1 MIRVLVAED
10 SPTARALLVAILSGD
25 PEIEVV
31 GEARDGREAVELTQ
45 SLRPDVVT
53 MDVRMPRL
61 DGFAATK
68 EIMITAPT
76 PIIIVTASFVA
87 QEVETSLNALRAG
100 ALTVLTKPHG
110 PQDPGFDE
118 GARLLVAT
126 VKAMAQVKVVR
137 HWRTAAAA
145 PAATERAPQRQGPA
159 VRGRVV
165 AVATSTGGPAALH
178 RLFSALPADF
188 PVPLL
193 VVQHIT
199 PGFVQGLADWLN
211 KAAGLRV
218 KVAED
223 GEALA
228 ARTAYLAPDDRHLG
242 VTEQGRVALSRS
254 PPVGGFRPSGN
265 FLFESAA
272 RAYGP
277 AAVGVI
283 LTGMGDD
290 GVEGLRA
297 LRRAGGYTL
306 AQDEASSVVYG
317 MPGAAAAAGAVEQVL
332 PLYEIARRLV
342 QFVS

>member
-10 SPTARALLVAILSGD
+10 SPTARALLVDILRSD

-31 GEARDGREAVELTQ
+31 GEARDGGEAVELTQ
-45 SLRPDVVT
+45 ALRPDVVT
-53 MDVRMPRL
+53 MDIRMPRV

-76 PIIIVTASFVA
+76 RIIIVTASVLA
-87 QEVETSLNALRAG
+87 QEVETSLHALRAG
-100 ALTVLTKPHG
+100 ALTVLPKPRG
-110 PQDPGFDE
+110 PQDPRFEE
-118 GARLLVAT
+118 GARQLLAT
-126 VKAMAQVKVVR
+126 VKSMAQVKVVR
-137 HWRTAAAA
+137 HWRPVGAA
-145 PAATERAPQRQGPA
+145 PAPPEREPPRRQP

-165 AVATSTGGPAALH
+165 ALATSTGGPAALH
-178 RLFSALPADF
+178 RLLSDLPADF
-188 PVPLL
+188 PAPLL

-199 PGFVQGLADWLN
+199 PGFVAGLADWLN
-211 KAAGLRV
+211 KASGLRV
-218 KVAED
+218 RVAED

-228 ARTAYLAPDDRHLG
+228 ARTAYFAPDDRHLG
-242 VTEQGRVALSRS
+242 VTDQGRVALSRA

-297 LRRAGGYTL
+297 LHRAGGRAL
-306 AQDEASSVVYG
+306 AQDEQSSIVFG
-317 MPGAAAAAGAVEQVL
+317 MPGAAFAAGVVEEVL
-332 PLYEIARRLV
+332 PLENIARRLV
-342 QFVS
+342 EFVS